1 MLLWTVISGRLRTS
15 RSYFYDY
22 ERSTARCGPHAG
34 AEKPDV
40 ADAIFLAELGQP
52 ITQHLLNLL
61 KGGLGFGFG

>member
-1 MLLWTVISGRLRTS
+1 MITREALRG
-15 RSYFYDY
+15 
-22 ERSTARCGPHAG
+22 CGPHVG

-61 KGGLGFGFG
+61 KGRLGFGFG